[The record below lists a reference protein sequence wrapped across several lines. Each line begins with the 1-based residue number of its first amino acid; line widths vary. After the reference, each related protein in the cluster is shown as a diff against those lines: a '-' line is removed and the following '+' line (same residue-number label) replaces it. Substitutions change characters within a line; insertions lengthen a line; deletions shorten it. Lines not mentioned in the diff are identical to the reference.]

1 MQLDLSPIPG
11 LFEGGNNGRGTGGKS
26 QRLGHDDQFGQ
37 GARMHFLHHPRPMHQ
52 PLKHYQPGP
61 VSGHVGQSNPF
72 PLTQWL
78 S

>member
-11 LFEGGNNGRGTGGKS
+11 LFEGGKNRRETGGKS
-26 QRLGHDDQFGQ
+26 QGLDHDDHLGQ
-37 GARMHFLHHPRPMHQ
+37 GVRMHFLHHPRPMHQ
-52 PLKHYQPGP
+52 SLEHHHPGSG
-61 VSGHVGQSNPF
+61 SGHVGQSNPF